1 MLRTRV
7 ITAVIGI
14 PLLLGILYAGEM
26 YRLGFFLVLAL
37 AGLYEFTTMMK
48 TAGKT
53 GPVLPAL
60 LFMIALLLAD
70 VVSQPLLPLLLIAL
84 LLAVFV
90 TVVNYPRI
98 SFDNTALIMF
108 FSAYLGVC
116 LSFAIQLAFLE
127 QGFLACLV
135 AFLLTWASDIGG
147 YSVGRRWGKHKMAPH
162 LSPNKSWEGALGGV
176 GLAAITALVLS
187 ILTDMVTLT
196 GAYALVLGV
205 VASIAAHFGDLF
217 MSAVKRLFQVK
228 DSGRLLPG
236 HGGVLD
242 RFDSFLVVAPVVYF
256 CLQYLG

>member
-14 PLLLGILYAGEM
+14 PLLLGILYAGELF
-26 YRLGFFLVLAL
+26 RLGFFLVLAL
-37 AGLYEFTTMMK
+37 VGLYEFTAMMR

-60 LFMIALLLAD
+60 LFMMALLLGD
-70 VVSQPLLPLLLIAL
+70 LTNQPLIPLLFIAL
-84 LLAVFV
+84 LLAVFI

-108 FSAYLGVC
+108 FSAYLGIC
-116 LSFAIQLAFLE
+116 LFYAIQLSFLE
-127 QGFLACLV
+127 QGFMACLL

-147 YSVGRRWGKHKMAPH
+147 YAVGRRWGKHKLAPR
-162 LSPNKSWEGALGGV
+162 LSPNKSWEGALGGI

-196 GAYALVLGV
+196 HAYALVLGV

-217 MSAVKRLFQVK
+217 MSGVKRLFQVK
-228 DSGRLLPG
+228 DSGWFLPG

-242 RFDSFLVVAPVVYF
+242 RFDSFLVVAPVVYY